1 MSRVPGPDD
10 TRGIVDPA
18 FMRTIVSLE
27 RYEPGE
33 ALDGLVDWFWAVS
46 YRLPEGMEHE
56 QRVLTHPGSNLSV
69 GTVDRAGRVMLPA
82 GARVYG
88 PVRRLDARRL
98 VGEGWTVA
106 AKTSGGLGALTDRSA
121 YTLVDAEVPMDVA
134 LGLPDAGS
142 GGAARVAAAVA
153 AAGSE
158 PDRVGALRSMLESV
172 VERRPAALL
181 AAAREVTAVAA
192 FAEHDRGVVRVE
204 QLAAH
209 AGVGVRTLQRMFAQH
224 LGVSPAWVVRRW
236 RIIEAAER
244 AAAGEAVGWAALAA
258 ELGYADQAHLGRDF
272 RAHLGVPPA
281 TYQRSLT
288 TV

>member
-106 AKTSGGLGALTDRSA
+106 A
-121 YTLVDAEVPMDVA
+121 
-134 LGLPDAGS
+134 
-142 GGAARVAAAVA
+142 
-153 AAGSE
+153 
-158 PDRVGALRSMLESV
+158 
-172 VERRPAALL
+172 
-181 AAAREVTAVAA
+181 
-192 FAEHDRGVVRVE
+192 
-204 QLAAH
+204 
-209 AGVGVRTLQRMFAQH
+209 
-224 LGVSPAWVVRRW
+224 
-236 RIIEAAER
+236 
-244 AAAGEAVGWAALAA
+244 
-258 ELGYADQAHLGRDF
+258 
-272 RAHLGVPPA
+272 
-281 TYQRSLT
+281 
-288 TV
+288 